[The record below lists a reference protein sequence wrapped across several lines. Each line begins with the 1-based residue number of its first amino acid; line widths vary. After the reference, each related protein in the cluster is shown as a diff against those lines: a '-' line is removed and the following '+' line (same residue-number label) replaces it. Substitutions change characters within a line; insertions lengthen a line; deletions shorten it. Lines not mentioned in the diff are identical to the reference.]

1 MLPLTEPWY
10 RRLLVVALILGVG
23 GGLIALAYS
32 GVTTFGIDLFF
43 GEPTTELWSGNW
55 WWIPLVSGGA
65 LLVAL
70 LRGLWT
76 VPEEVP
82 GAIEFARRGW
92 VDPSTA
98 INLVLISVVSLFV
111 GASLGPSFGIVVSG
125 GAMGAWIVSRQQTTD
140 TETKAKYALTG
151 MAGGLGGVFAA
162 PLFATV
168 LATELSQTPKK
179 DYVTA
184 FIPQFVAATVGY
196 VIFFGVT
203 GSAMLAAF
211 NIAGYEYEPLHLVY
225 GALLGLFSV
234 ITLLIHAVIGIAGSK
249 LAGMMKN
256 HYVRAA
262 VGGALVGLIAF
273 ALPLTATGGSR
284 QLAYET
290 ANVATLGAGLLAVVL
305 IGKMIAIAMSQAAG
319 FLGGTVFPILFIGG
333 TAGILVHL
341 MVPDIP
347 VTLAVAAMIAGVPG
361 AIISAP
367 VSFILIGVGG
377 VGLGVAAIAP
387 IGITVITAQLV
398 VGGLKLFKQSRNS
411 M

>member
-43 GEPTTELWSGNW
+43 GEPTTELWSWNW

-290 ANVATLGAGLLAVVL
+290 ANVASLGAGLLAVVL
-305 IGKMIAIAMSQAAG
+305 VGKMIAITMSQAAG

-341 MVPDIP
+341 LVPDIP
-347 VTLAVAAMIAGVPG
+347 VALAVAAMIAGVPG

-387 IGITVITAQLV
+387 IGITVITAQLI

>member
-1 MLPLTEPWY
+1 VLPLTEHWY

-23 GGLIALAYS
+23 GGVIALAYS

-43 GEPTTELWSGNW
+43 GEPSTELWSGNW

-70 LRGLWT
+70 LRGLWA

-125 GAMGAWIVSRQQTTD
+125 GAMGAWIVSRQHATD
-140 TETKAKYALTG
+140 TEAKEKYALTG
-151 MAGGLGGVFAA
+151 MAGGLGGVFSA

-168 LATELSQTPKK
+168 LASELSPTPKK

-184 FIPQFVAATVGY
+184 FIPQFIAATIGY

-203 GSAMLAAF
+203 GSAMLDSF
-211 NIAGYEYEPLHLVY
+211 DIAGYEYEPLHLVY

-234 ITLLIHAVIGIAGSK
+234 ITLLVHAVIGVAGSK
-249 LAGMMKN
+249 LAGLLKN
-256 HYVRAA
+256 KYIRAIL
-262 VGGALVGLIAF
+262 GGALVGLIAF

-305 IGKMIAIAMSQAAG
+305 IGKMVAIAMSQAAG

-347 VTLAVAAMIAGVPG
+347 VALAVAAMIAGVPG

-387 IGITVITAQLV
+387 IGITVITAQLI

>member
-290 ANVATLGAGLLAVVL
+290 ANVATLGASLLAVVL